1 MSRPVQDPVPRVPEG
16 SAAYYALLFTPPA
29 RRDAIAALFAL
40 GQEFDQIST
49 RRGEPSVTQA
59 KMRWWDDEIRR
70 LVNGQAR
77 HPLTRAITGQSSLA
91 GIEDLLLE
99 MVACTASL
107 AQAMAASDDQKTI
120 ELECRRG
127 AALMG
132 GMAILLAGG
141 SRVERILTPARSIGA
156 AGRLT
161 TLLRHEPDLANS
173 IRLLQPEA
181 RSALDEGL
189 AGLPREY
196 RADLAPVLIYGQVQ
210 RRRLDLVDSPRKP
223 GSRLARALDT
233 LKDLLTAWRTAR
245 NASRL
250 EAPPQIRES
259 NP

>member
-1 MSRPVQDPVPRVPEG
+1 MSLPIQDPVPRVPEG

-29 RRDAIAALFAL
+29 RRDAISALFAL
-40 GQEFDQIST
+40 SQEFDQIST
-49 RRGEPSVTQA
+49 RRGEPSVTQT

-77 HPLTRAITGQSSLA
+77 HPLTRAMTGLSSLA

-107 AQAMAASDDQKTI
+107 ALAMAGSDDEKTI

-132 GMAILLAGG
+132 AVAVVLAGA
-141 SRVERILTPARSIGA
+141 SRVEGIVTPARSIGA
-156 AGRLT
+156 GGRLT
-161 TLLRHEPDLANS
+161 TLLRHEPDLAAS
-173 IRLLQPEA
+173 TRLLQPEA

-189 AGLPREY
+189 ASLPREY

-210 RRRLDLVDSPRKP
+210 RRRLNFNGSPQQP
-223 GSRLARALDT
+223 GSRLTRALDT
-233 LKDLLTAWRTAR
+233 LRDLLTAWRTAR

-250 EAPPQIRES
+250 EAPPQIRETH
-259 NP
+259 P

>member
-1 MSRPVQDPVPRVPEG
+1 MSLPVQDPVPRVPEG

-77 HPLTRAITGQSSLA
+77 HPVTRAMADQSSLA
-91 GIEDLLLE
+91 SIEDLLLE

-107 AQAMAASDDQKTI
+107 ALAMAASDDEKTI

-127 AALMG
+127 AALIG
-132 GMAILLAGG
+132 AIAILLAGG
-141 SRVERILTPARSIGA
+141 SHVERILTPARSIGA

-161 TLLRHEPDLANS
+161 TLLRHEPELAAS
-173 IRLLQPEA
+173 TRLLQPEA

-189 AGLPREY
+189 ASLPREY

-210 RRRLDLVDSPRKP
+210 RRRVNLIDSPQKR
-223 GSRLARALDT
+223 GSRLTRALDT
-233 LKDLLTAWRTAR
+233 LRDLHTAWRTAR

-250 EAPPQIRES
+250 EAPPQIRET